1 MKGKIAEVIKPGYQ
15 YVIDDENVKIVRTAR
30 VKLFG

>member
-1 MKGKIAEVIKPGYQ
+1 AKVIKPGYQ
-15 YVIDDENVKIVRTAR
+15 YVIDEDNVKVVRTAQ